1 MKNKEKWNEYM
12 REYRR
17 KRRANDTEYVERVRA
32 QNAAS
37 ERKRRAAKD
46 EEIAALK
53 ARIAELERGDS
64 ND

>member
-17 KRRANDTEYVERVRA
+17 KRRAEDKEYVERVRA

-53 ARIAELERGDS
+53 ARIAELEG
-64 ND
+64 NN

>member
-1 MKNKEKWNEYM
+1 MKDKEKWNEYM

-17 KRRANDTEYVERVRA
+17 RRRAEDKEYVERVRT

-53 ARIAELERGDS
+53 ARIAELEQQKGE
-64 ND
+64 